1 MLPGSLMSALNE
13 SKSLFTIQETA
24 MTMPGK
30 RVETALKNRS
40 QKVSL
45 RLKFNK
51 ENTMSSRN
59 RYSQGQRWISTNEP
73 ELGIGSIKQADTR
86 FVVIDFPVARSERRY
101 AAAGAPL
108 KRIIFNIGDT
118 IRDINGKIYTVSTIY
133 NDPLSGL
140 ITYTAGDITIP
151 ETELSCSINIAT
163 PDKRFL
169 AGIADSCS
177 DFEQRSSMVKYRSRI
192 LGSSVRGFAGGRI
205 DLLPHQI
212 FISETIAS
220 RKLPRALLADETGLG
235 KTIEAALILHRLILT
250 GRVARVLI
258 LVPETLVHQWFV
270 ELLRRFNLLCK
281 IITDEILQDKDD
293 ANIFLEEE
301 MFIAD
306 LSHLAGS
313 QRRAKQAC
321 SAPWDLVIVDE
332 VHHVK
337 NDSQESALITE
348 LSSQECGMLLLSATP
363 EQFGAKNHFSR
374 LQLLDPLRFR
384 SWEEYQMERASIQEI
399 SDCIDRS
406 CKEQGISSDAPGI
419 DEVLVRVPAVL
430 IDKKSGEEVRWHE
443 SSEMKEITIGELID
457 LYAMGRVQF
466 RNTRKMVKGFP
477 LRHVNAIALQG
488 CNETGDT
495 LITDM
500 NRCSQQH
507 RGTLPGGI
515 FTGDPRI
522 SEVARL
528 VKKLKSKVLVICGRK
543 ETAIAI
549 QEQLQKLIGINI
561 AVFHEDMT
569 LIQRD
574 RNAAWFEEENG
585 ADVLISSES
594 GSEGRNFQF
603 CSNLILFDLPW
614 NPELLEQR
622 IGRLDRIGQGA
633 KITIHIPYFE
643 HTAHEVLFRWYEEG
657 VGCISANVPAAGEV
671 FEELEPDIVSVAQ
684 SMQSSTNENTLM
696 QKLID
701 KTKERTA
708 YLTETLFSRRDH
720 LLELSSNRP
729 AEARAVIEAIRQHD
743 NESIASQI
751 VETLFHHYGIIIEEG
766 GVDRYLMLTEY
777 LTDHAFPLPRIERP
791 MITYSR
797 TLARMRDDIEFLT
810 IDHPMITG
818 ALDLYL
824 SSDHGTSSFALWKDD
839 KVKELVLECIYVL
852 ECIAPEKL
860 YTDRFLP
867 ALPVRIVV
875 NHQGNNVADRYSVEL
890 CRMYCENGPV
900 NKLLAAKAITDIFA
914 GMVRR
919 SGEIA
924 GESAKPLIRNAVEI
938 SDAFYEKE
946 FSRLEKLA
954 HQGGSMAFQELEA
967 LKKEC
972 AEVKQYL
979 ENSRIRLECLRV
991 IRRGPVS
998 S

>member
-1 MLPGSLMSALNE
+1 MSY
-13 SKSLFTIQETA
+13 
-24 MTMPGK
+24 
-30 RVETALKNRS
+30 KN
-40 QKVSL
+40 K
-45 RLKFNK
+45 
-51 ENTMSSRN
+51 
-59 RYSQGQRWISTNEP
+59 YCAGQRWVSINEP
-73 ELGIGSIKQADTR
+73 ELGIGIIKQADTR
-86 FVVIDFPVARSERRY
+86 FVVIDFPVHKSERRY
-101 AAAGAPL
+101 AAEGAPL
-108 KRIIFNIGDT
+108 KRIIFNSGEIIKDKVG
-118 IRDINGKIYTVSTIY
+118 NVYTVSTIDE
-133 NDPLSGL
+133 DPLSGL
-140 ITYTAGDITIP
+140 ITYNAGNVTIP
-151 ETELSCSINIAT
+151 ETELSYSINIAT

-177 DFEQRSSMVKYRSRI
+177 DFELRSSMIKYRSKI
-192 LGSSVRGFAGGRI
+192 LGSRVRGFAGGRI

-281 IITDEILQDKDD
+281 LITDEILQDKDD
-293 ANIFLEEE
+293 ANIFLEDE

-313 QRRAKQAC
+313 KRRVQQVC
-321 SAPWDLVIVDE
+321 NVPWDLVIVDE

-337 NDSQESALITE
+337 NDSPESMLIRQLT
-348 LSSQECGMLLLSATP
+348 SQECGMLLLSATP
-363 EQFGAKNHFSR
+363 EQFGVKNHFSR
-374 LQLLDPLRFR
+374 LQLLDPARFR
-384 SWEEYQMERASIQEI
+384 SWEEYQMERVSIQDI
-399 SDCIDRS
+399 SDCIDRC
-406 CKEQGISSDAPGI
+406 CKEQGIISDSPGI
-419 DEVLVRVPAVL
+419 DALEVRVPAAL
-430 IDKKSGEEVRWHE
+430 IDKKSGGEARGNG
-443 SSEMKEITIGELID
+443 SAEMREITIGELID

-477 LRHVNAIALQG
+477 LRHVVAIALQG
-488 CNETGDT
+488 SDETGDV
-495 LITDM
+495 LVADV
-500 NRCSQQH
+500 NKCSQKH

-515 FTGDPRI
+515 FAEDPRV

-528 VKKLKSKVLVICGRK
+528 VKKLKSKILVICGRK
-543 ETAIAI
+543 ETAIAM
-549 QEQLQKLIGINI
+549 QEQLQKIVGVNI

-603 CSNLILFDLPW
+603 CSNLVLFDLPW

-633 KITIHIPYFE
+633 KITIHIPYFQ

-671 FEELEPDIVSVAQ
+671 FEELEPDILSVARSAQ
-684 SMQSSTNENTLM
+684 FPENGKTSL
-696 QKLID
+696 QKLVD
-701 KTKERTA
+701 KTKERTG
-708 YLTETLFSRRDH
+708 YLNETLFSRRDH

-729 AEARAVIEAIRQHD
+729 AEANSTIEAIRQHD
-743 NESIASQI
+743 SESVASQI
-751 VETLFHHYGIIIEEG
+751 VETLFPHYGIVIEEG
-766 GVDRYLMLTEY
+766 GIDRYLMLTEY

-824 SSDHGTSSFALWKDD
+824 SSDHGTSSFSLWKDE

-860 YTDRFLP
+860 YIDRFLP

-875 NHQGNNVADRYSVEL
+875 NHHGQDVADVYTVEL
-890 CRMYCENGPV
+890 CKVHCENGPV
-900 NKLLAAKAITDIFA
+900 SKLLAAKAITDVFA
-914 GMVRR
+914 RMVQR
-919 SGEIA
+919 SVEIA
-924 GESAKPLIRNAVEI
+924 GESANPLIRTAI
-938 SDAFYEKE
+938 DTADIFYQKE
-946 FSRLEKLA
+946 LLRLEKLA
-954 HQGGSMAFQELEA
+954 GQGASMAFQELDA
-967 LKKEC
+967 LKEEC
-972 AEVKQYL
+972 AEVRQYL
-979 ENSRIRLECLRV
+979 ENSRTRLECLRV

-998 S
+998 

>member
-1 MLPGSLMSALNE
+1 MS
-13 SKSLFTIQETA
+13 F
-24 MTMPGK
+24 
-30 RVETALKNRS
+30 KN
-40 QKVSL
+40 K
-45 RLKFNK
+45 
-51 ENTMSSRN
+51 
-59 RYSQGQRWISTNEP
+59 YCAGQRWVSTNEP
-73 ELGIGSIKQADTR
+73 ELGIGIIKQADTR
-86 FVVIDFPVARSERRY
+86 FVVIDFPVHKSERRY

-108 KRIIFNIGDT
+108 KRIIFNSGELIKDKVG
-118 IRDINGKIYTVSTIY
+118 NVYTVTTIDE
-133 NDPLSGL
+133 DPLSGL
-140 ITYTAGDITIP
+140 ITYNAGTVTIP
-151 ETELSCSINIAT
+151 ETELSYSINIAT

-169 AGIADSCS
+169 AGITDSCS
-177 DFEQRSSMVKYRSRI
+177 DFELRSSMVKYRSKI
-192 LGSSVRGFAGGRI
+192 LGSRVRGFAGGRI

-281 IITDEILQDKDD
+281 LITDEILQDKDD
-293 ANIFLEEE
+293 TNIFLEEE

-313 QRRAKQAC
+313 QRRAQQVC
-321 SAPWDLVIVDE
+321 SVPWDLVIVDE

-337 NDSQESALITE
+337 NDSLESRLIGE
-348 LSSQECGMLLLSATP
+348 LTSQECGMLLLSATP
-363 EQFGAKNHFSR
+363 EQFGVKNHFTR
-374 LQLLDPLRFR
+374 LQLLDRARFR
-384 SWEEYQMERASIQEI
+384 SWDEYQMERVSIQEI

-406 CKEQGISSDAPGI
+406 CKEQGIIPDAPGI
-419 DEVLVRVPAVL
+419 DAVYVRVPAAL
-430 IDKKSGEEVRWHE
+430 IDKKSRGEDRGNG
-443 SSEMKEITIGELID
+443 SAEMRDVTIGELID

-488 CNETGDT
+488 SDETGDT
-495 LITDM
+495 LVVDV
-500 NRCSQQH
+500 NKCSQKH

-515 FTGDPRI
+515 FSEDPRV

-543 ETAIAI
+543 ETAIAM
-549 QEQLQKLIGINI
+549 QEQLQKLVGVNI

-603 CSNLILFDLPW
+603 CSNLVLFDLPW

-633 KITIHIPYFE
+633 KITIHIPYFQ

-671 FEELEPDIVSVAQ
+671 FMELEPDILSVARSAQ
-684 SMQSSTNENTLM
+684 FSQNGKTSLQN
-696 QKLID
+696 LID
-701 KTKERTA
+701 KTKKRA
-708 YLTETLFSRRDH
+708 DYLNETLFSRRDH

-729 AEARAVIEAIRQHD
+729 AEASAMIEAIRQHD
-743 NESIASQI
+743 SESIASQI
-751 VETLFHHYGIIIEEG
+751 VETLFPHYGIAIEEG
-766 GVDRYLMLTEY
+766 GTDRYLMLTEY

-797 TLARMRDDIEFLT
+797 LLARLRDDIEFLT

-824 SSDHGTSSFALWKDD
+824 SSDHGTSSFSLWKDE

-875 NHQGNNVADRYSVEL
+875 NHQGKDVADGYTVEL
-890 CRMYCENGPV
+890 CKVHCENGPV
-900 NKLLAAKAITDIFA
+900 RKLLAAKAITDVFA
-914 GMVRR
+914 RMVQR
-919 SGEIA
+919 SAEIA
-924 GESAKPLIRNAVEI
+924 GESAKPLIRSAIDTADV
-938 SDAFYEKE
+938 FYQKE
-946 FSRLEKLA
+946 LLRMEKLSR
-954 HQGGSMAFQELEA
+954 QGASMAFQELDA
-967 LKKEC
+967 LKEEC
-972 AEVKQYL
+972 AEVKLCL
-979 ENSRIRLECLRV
+979 ENTRTRLECLRV

-998 S
+998 